1 MRALLVSAALL
12 TLAACT
18 PDAVTG
24 PNADVRGGVSGATLT
39 PDAEGLA
46 YARSRRSVDQT
57 FSALTSALEA
67 APPVG
72 IVAQIDHAANAASV
86 GLELRPTRV
95 VLFGNPTLGTPLMQ
109 RNQTAGIDLPQKV
122 LVYENAV
129 GQVFAAYNTTDYLA
143 DRHGLAGVET
153 LPTIAGALESF
164 VGDVTIGT
172 LKSLPS
178 GVAEGEGL
186 VITPSADG
194 IDATYARLREA
205 ITGNPNL
212 TLAAELDHQANAARV
227 GLELRPTRL
236 LVFGN
241 PALGTPLMQ
250 REQTIAIDLP
260 QKMLVWE
267 DAAGDVFV
275 AYNDPFFVAER
286 HGLEGADETLS
297 TIAGALA
304 TLAAVATGS

>member
-1 MRALLVSAALL
+1 MRAFLLSAALA
-12 TLAACT
+12 TLAACS

-24 PNADVRGGVSGATLT
+24 PNADVRGGVSGTTLT

-57 FSALTSALEA
+57 FDALTRALEA

-72 IVAQIDHAANAASV
+72 IVAQIDHAANAANA
-86 GLELRPTRV
+86 GLDLRPTRV
-95 VLFGNPTLGTPLMQ
+95 VLFGNPALGTPLMQ
-109 RNQTAGIDLPQKV
+109 RSQTAGIDLPQKV

-129 GQVFAAYNTTDYLA
+129 GQVLAAYNTTDYLA

-153 LPTIAGALESF
+153 LPTIAGALERF
-164 VGDVTIGT
+164 VGDVTVGT
-172 LKSLPS
+172 VKTLPS
-178 GVAEGEGL
+178 GVTEGEGL
-186 VITPSADG
+186 VVTASADG
-194 IDATYARLREA
+194 IDETYSRLRAA

-227 GLELRPTRL
+227 GQELRPTRL

-250 REQTIAIDLP
+250 REQTIGLDLP

-275 AYNDPFFVAER
+275 AYNDPFYLAER
-286 HGLEGADETLS
+286 HGLDGADDALDA
-297 TIAGALA
+297 IAGALA